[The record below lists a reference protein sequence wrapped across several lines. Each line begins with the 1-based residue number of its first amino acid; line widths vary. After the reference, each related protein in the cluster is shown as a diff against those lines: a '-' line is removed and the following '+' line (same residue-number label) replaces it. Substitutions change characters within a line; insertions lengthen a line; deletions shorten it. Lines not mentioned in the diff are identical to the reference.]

1 VLIRGQRLS
10 VVQSNRDR
18 AFKKH
23 PIERYFEMNEPL
35 NARILIT
42 GGCGKI
48 GAYFARFIAAKYA
61 VRIVDKVAW
70 DASRLGPLPGE
81 SHVVDLQDPAACREA
96 CAGIDWVIHL
106 AADASPEADFAESL
120 LANNIV
126 ATYNMFRAARDA
138 NCKRFLFAS
147 SAHVASAYPADI
159 QVKVD
164 MPVRPKNLYGV
175 SKCFGEA
182 LAAYFAFSEGL
193 PSIVL
198 RIGAYLFPEE
208 RAQGAGA
215 DEQDAFLSPDDFNDL
230 LLKCLETPNI
240 TFAIA
245 HAISDNRFKRLDLTE
260 TRALFGYKPQA
271 DGFENVLIMVQ

>member
-1 VLIRGQRLS
+1 
-10 VVQSNRDR
+10 
-18 AFKKH
+18 
-23 PIERYFEMNEPL
+23 MNESLKP
-35 NARILIT
+35 RILIT

-48 GAYFARFIAAKYA
+48 GAYFARFISAKYP
-61 VRIVDKVAW
+61 VRIVDKIAW
-70 DASRLGPLPGE
+70 DKERLGPLPGE
-81 SHVVDLQDPAACREA
+81 SYILDLRNLKACREA
-96 CAGIDWVIHL
+96 CTGIDWVIHL
-106 AADASPEADFAESL
+106 AADASPEADFADSL

-138 NCKRFLFAS
+138 GCKRFLFAS

-159 QVKVD
+159 QVKVN

-182 LAAYFAFSEGL
+182 LAAYFAFSESF
-193 PSIVL
+193 PSVVL

-208 RAQGAGA
+208 CAQGVGA
-215 DEQDAFLSPDDFNDL
+215 DELDAFLNPDDFNDL

-260 TRALFGYKPQA
+260 TRALFGYDPQA
-271 DGFENVLIMVQ
+271 DGFDIFGFITKGMLQK